1 MVVNMTLTESRRA
14 AEDAIRT
21 IDPDVHV
28 VAAMRGGPD
37 YAELVIDD
45 GSTLADNPMV
55 IGVNRTSSPD
65 QFRRRVIE
73 SYQNQRYG
81 DR

>member
-1 MVVNMTLTESRRA
+1 MDVDMTLTESRRA

-37 YAELVIDD
+37 YTELVVDD
-45 GSTLADNPMV
+45 GTTLPDNRIV
-55 IGVNRTSSPD
+55 IGVARTSSPD

-73 SYQNQRYG
+73 RYQNQRYG